1 MTTDARVAQLEK
13 QIQDL
18 RSRLGKPRCLDCNWA
33 GITNCS
39 HFDNCDGTWK
49 YQLEERA
56 EAAEKQVE
64 ELQKL
69 AYLGEHHFPDL
80 TYKAR
85 LAESRREVEGLR
97 AALREARGMMKIL
110 DRHAEYE
117 AVTEFLNRTDA
128 LVTQLPTAPQKDK
141 P

>member
-13 QIQDL
+13 KLAEDKDY
-18 RSRLGKPRCLDCNWA
+18 REMRDYAK
-33 GITNCS
+33 
-39 HFDNCDGTWK
+39 K
-49 YQLEERA
+49 LE
-56 EAAEKQVE
+56 
-64 ELQKL
+64 KL